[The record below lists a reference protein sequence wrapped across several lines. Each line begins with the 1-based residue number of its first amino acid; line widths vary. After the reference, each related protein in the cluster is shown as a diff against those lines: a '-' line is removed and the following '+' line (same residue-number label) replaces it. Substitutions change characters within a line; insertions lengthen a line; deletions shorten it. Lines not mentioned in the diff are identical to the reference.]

1 MGKTTSCGVVIT
13 DGAHIVLGHVTNGQF
28 FDIPKGG
35 QDKGENYLQT
45 AVRELKEET
54 GLVVD
59 PTNLV
64 PLKVYEYKPK
74 KSLMLY
80 VWHVETMPDASTLVC
95 KSMFENS
102 KKQKEPE
109 LDSFVVVAYADAL
122 TLVNPDLA
130 RVLKI
135 VIGEIKNG

>member
-1 MGKTTSCGVVIT
+1 MSKSISCGVIIT
-13 DGAHIVLGHVTNGQF
+13 DGVHLVLGHVTNGQF
-28 FDIPKGG
+28 FDIPKGR

-45 AVRELKEET
+45 AVRELREET

-59 PTNLV
+59 PTALV
-64 PLKVYEYKPK
+64 PLRVYEYKPK

-80 VWHVETMPDASTLVC
+80 VWYVSTMPDAQTLVC
-95 KSMFENS
+95 KSMFENC

-109 LDSFVVVAYADAL
+109 LDAFVVATYEHAF

-135 VIGEIKNG
+135 VIGEIKK

>member
-1 MGKTTSCGVVIT
+1 MGKSTSCGVIIT
-13 DGAHIVLGHVTNGQF
+13 DGAQIVLGHITNGKYW
-28 FDIPKGG
+28 DIPKGG
-35 QDKGENYLQT
+35 VDKGESFLDA

-59 PTNLV
+59 PTILV

-80 VWHVETMPDASTLVC
+80 VWNVSSMPDASTLVC

-109 LDSFVVVAYADAL
+109 LDSFVVVAYTDAL
-122 TLVNPDLA
+122 ALVNPDLA